1 MTLSAGNTGC
11 NYDLFSWVA
20 ERPVSTAIDD
30 VIAERP
36 ESQDKAY
43 YDLMGRRYERPTQP
57 GIYIH
62 QGKKVVVK

>member
-1 MTLSAGNTGC
+1 M
-11 NYDLFSWVA
+11 A